1 MIEPSGKAP
10 WLAAGIGLAWLLSL
24 ILCLA
29 LDLSRIHPLLV
40 VVAVL
45 VRTFLQTGLFIVGH
59 DAMHRLLLPMRPRLN
74 HQLGALALGLY
85 GALPYQTC
93 LLNHHRHHR
102 APGSDRDP
110 DGHGDHTD
118 SLFSWYRRFMAGYLS
133 WRQMAGLLSGWG
145 LLAFAVGGQSPTSG
159 ITKVLLFCTLPLLL
173 SSWQLFLVGTYLP
186 HRRQSTLACAHQ
198 VVSLDWPVWV
208 SLLACYHFGYH
219 REHHQ
224 SPELCWFQL
233 PMAHGNQ
240 QQRPLAPLIFAR

>member
-1 MIEPSGKAP
+1 MIEPSSKGP

-24 ILCLA
+24 ILCLG
-29 LDLSRIHPLLV
+29 LDFSRIHPALVLV
-40 VVAVL
+40 VVL

-59 DAMHRLLLPMRPRLN
+59 DAMHRVLLPSRPRLN

-110 DGHGDHTD
+110 DGHGGQTD
-118 SLFSWYRRFMAGYLS
+118 SLLRWYWRFMAGYLS
-133 WRQMAGLLSGWG
+133 WRQMAGLLGGWA
-145 LLAFAVGGQSPTSG
+145 LLVGAVGWQSPMAA
-159 ITKVLLFCTLPLLL
+159 ITRVLLFCTLPLLL

-186 HRRQSTLACAHQ
+186 HRSPTAPACSHP
-198 VVSLDWPVWV
+198 VGSLDWPVWI

-224 SPELCWFQL
+224 APELSWFQL
-233 PMAHGNQ
+233 PMAHHDQ
-240 QQRPLAPLIFAR
+240 RQRPLAPLIFAR